1 MDLSTL
7 RHTTSHILA
16 QALRNLYPD
25 IKLAIGPS
33 TQEGFYYDIDM
44 DKKLTNEDFP
54 AIEKEMKNIIKKDYK
69 IEKLE
74 LSREEALE
82 YMKNQPYK
90 VEIINDIP
98 EAETPE
104 AECRF

>member
-82 YMKNQPYK
+82 YTIFQKLK
-90 VEIINDIP
+90 L
-98 EAETPE
+98 
-104 AECRF
+104 